1 MMHAYGCLLSE
12 KIFVMDIY
20 FCSGFS
26 DWLSAYFDELG
37 FGEPHSRNKT
47 DFIVKGWLQRVL

>member
-1 MMHAYGCLLSE
+1 MMHAYGFLLSE
-12 KIFVMDIY
+12 KIFVIDIY
-20 FCSGFS
+20 ICSGFS

-47 DFIVKGWLQRVL
+47 DFIIEGRLQRVL

>member
-12 KIFVMDIY
+12 RVFVMEIY

-47 DFIVKGWLQRVL
+47 DFIVEGWLQRVL

>member
-1 MMHAYGCLLSE
+1 
-12 KIFVMDIY
+12 MDIY

-47 DFIVKGWLQRVL
+47 DFIIEGRLQRVL